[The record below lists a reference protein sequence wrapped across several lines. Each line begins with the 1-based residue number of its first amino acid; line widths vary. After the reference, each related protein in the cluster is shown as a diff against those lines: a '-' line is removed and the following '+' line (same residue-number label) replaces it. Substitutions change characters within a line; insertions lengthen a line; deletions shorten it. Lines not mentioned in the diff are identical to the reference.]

1 MWSPRGP
8 GAGLTAQDFMFT
20 FADSDLDLA
29 L

>member
-8 GAGLTAQDFMFT
+8 GIGLRAEDFMFT
-20 FADSDLDLA
+20 FADSDVDLA